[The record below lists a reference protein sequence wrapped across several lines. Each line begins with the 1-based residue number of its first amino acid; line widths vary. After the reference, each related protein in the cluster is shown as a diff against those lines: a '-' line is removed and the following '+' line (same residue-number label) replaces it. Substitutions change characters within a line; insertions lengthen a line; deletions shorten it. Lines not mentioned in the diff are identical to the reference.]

1 MSTRDNPTRLKLPN
15 THPET
20 LRLLGLVILVGALFL
35 ALRPGQFLSP
45 LNIQSIGFALP
56 EIGLLALAMTVA
68 MASGGIDLS
77 LVAIAN
83 LSAIG
88 VALVGT
94 MSLGSVPGT
103 LLAIVVALA
112 VGTLCGLLNGV
123 LVAYVNIRPI
133 LATLATGQLYA
144 GIGIVITGGKALYSI
159 PLPIQSLGIVTFA
172 YIPIVVFIFAAAALL
187 IWFIMTRTGFGLR
200 AVLFGSNPT
209 AARYSGF
216 KIPRV
221 QLQTYALIGAAAG
234 LAGILI
240 SARAASASSSF
251 GGSYIMLAITIA
263 VLGGTDPTGGK
274 IRIGGVILATLLLQ
288 MVSNG
293 FNLLQLS
300 PYLYQIVQGLILAIF
315 VVAAMRQSKPGGL
328 TRLLRRP
335 PTQPLTTAS

>member
-1 MSTRDNPTRLKLPN
+1 MSTREVNKRRAMPRL
-15 THPET
+15 HAET
-20 LRLLGLVILVGALFL
+20 VRLLALVLVVGVVFM

-94 MSLGSVPGT
+94 MTLGPGAGT
-103 LLAIVVALA
+103 LVAILVALL

-123 LVAYVNIRPI
+123 LVAFVNIRPI
-133 LATLATGQLYA
+133 LATLATGQLFA
-144 GIGIVITGGKALYSI
+144 GIGIVVTGGKALYSI
-159 PLPIQSLGIVTFA
+159 PAPILDLGIVTFA
-172 YIPIVVFIFAAAALL
+172 FVPVVVLLFVAGAAVV
-187 IWFIMTRTGFGLR
+187 WFVMNRTGFGLR
-200 AVLFGSNPT
+200 AILFGSNET
-209 AARYSGF
+209 AARFTGF
-216 KIPRV
+216 NVPRI
-221 QLQTYALIGAAAG
+221 QLQTYALVGAVSG

-240 SARAASASSSF
+240 AARAASASASF

-274 IRIGGVILATLLLQ
+274 IRIGGVILAGLLLQ

-300 PYLYQIVQGLILAIF
+300 PYLYQIVQGIILAVF
-315 VVAAMRQSKPGGL
+315 VVAAMRRGTGGRRG
-328 TRLLRRP
+328 RLLAKKRSK
-335 PTQPLTTAS
+335 QTTSTN